1 MMPASVSTGTVARRI
16 VALFVLCGLLP
27 VAATIVVSYG
37 YVEETLV
44 EQRVAMLRGAASN
57 YATVLFDRLSVA
69 ERLASSM
76 VENRSAGRQ
85 FEPTALERHFRAG
98 VALGPDGAR
107 TLFGAPS
114 TIPGPSAV
122 AATERPLLVGA
133 GRVLI
138 LRDPSTKPSVWVIVK
153 NAPEET
159 GSGRLAFELNPS
171 YLWEAHDDLPY
182 LTEVC
187 ILNAAGLPIECG
199 RKPTAA
205 EFNRFRHAPAG
216 TRHTDFAWE
225 SGGVTYLSGI
235 RELFLGGR
243 FGADSWVVVA
253 SQPAEHALAPVRALA
268 GVVVPIVLLGLLVAA
283 LLGLV
288 HVRRT
293 MQPLNELTHAA
304 GRIAA
309 SDFDVRVTAGR
320 GDEFGVLASSFNTMS
335 ARLGRQF
342 NLLRAESEIDA
353 VILSSADLARV
364 VTIVLQRVAEMGNAD
379 QYSLLLADPATTG
392 AYRFYSVNEEG
403 ALRMQNVE
411 LSGEELERLRVARR
425 SLRFMPYT
433 AESSPVLPGVAG
445 VCRFAFAFLLGEELA
460 GAFVLGYGGDRGPG
474 SEDASMLS
482 RLGDRVAVALGTA
495 RRDLELHRRAYYD
508 SLTQLPNRLLGLEEL
523 TRAVAACTRQ
533 HRALA
538 VMFIDLDG
546 FSYVNDSLGHPAGD
560 AVLVRTAARLRAC
573 VRKSDIVMR
582 LGGDEFA
589 VVLTELRGSTDAAV
603 VARHVISALAPPFE
617 LPEGTAH
624 ISGSVG
630 IALFPQDGRTTEEL
644 VKHADLAMYHAK
656 QQGTGEVAFFEAT
669 MNEEIRRR
677 VELERELREALDAEQ
692 MRLYFQPQLD
702 LRSGR
707 IVGAEALMRW
717 MHPVRGMVAPSHF
730 IEFAESSTLIEDI
743 GQWAL
748 KAACEQLVAWRTE
761 GLEIDYVSVNV
772 SPRQFQASGFA
783 ETVAAV
789 LRAYDVPANALHLE
803 VTESAVL
810 GDQGAAHSNFV
821 ALNALGTPLELDDFG
836 TGYSSL
842 AHLRHLPVAVVKLDR
857 AFISAIHHDASAL
870 AVVRAAIDMAHA
882 LGKVVVAEGVEL
894 TEQVLLLSQIGCDI
908 LQGYHLSAA
917 VPAETFAALVR
928 QRAADAAL
936 AAVPP
941 SARGERPIRE
951 SRA

>member
-98 VALGPDGAR
+98 VVLGPGGAR

-293 MQPLNELTHAA
+293 M
-304 GRIAA
+304 
-309 SDFDVRVTAGR
+309 
-320 GDEFGVLASSFNTMS
+320 
-335 ARLGRQF
+335 
-342 NLLRAESEIDA
+342 
-353 VILSSADLARV
+353 
-364 VTIVLQRVAEMGNAD
+364 
-379 QYSLLLADPATTG
+379 
-392 AYRFYSVNEEG
+392 
-403 ALRMQNVE
+403 
-411 LSGEELERLRVARR
+411 
-425 SLRFMPYT
+425 
-433 AESSPVLPGVAG
+433 
-445 VCRFAFAFLLGEELA
+445 
-460 GAFVLGYGGDRGPG
+460 
-474 SEDASMLS
+474 
-482 RLGDRVAVALGTA
+482 
-495 RRDLELHRRAYYD
+495 
-508 SLTQLPNRLLGLEEL
+508 
-523 TRAVAACTRQ
+523 
-533 HRALA
+533 
-538 VMFIDLDG
+538 
-546 FSYVNDSLGHPAGD
+546 
-560 AVLVRTAARLRAC
+560 
-573 VRKSDIVMR
+573 
-582 LGGDEFA
+582 
-589 VVLTELRGSTDAAV
+589 
-603 VARHVISALAPPFE
+603 
-617 LPEGTAH
+617 
-624 ISGSVG
+624 
-630 IALFPQDGRTTEEL
+630 
-644 VKHADLAMYHAK
+644 
-656 QQGTGEVAFFEAT
+656 
-669 MNEEIRRR
+669 
-677 VELERELREALDAEQ
+677 
-692 MRLYFQPQLD
+692 
-702 LRSGR
+702 
-707 IVGAEALMRW
+707 
-717 MHPVRGMVAPSHF
+717 
-730 IEFAESSTLIEDI
+730 
-743 GQWAL
+743 
-748 KAACEQLVAWRTE
+748 
-761 GLEIDYVSVNV
+761 
-772 SPRQFQASGFA
+772 
-783 ETVAAV
+783 
-789 LRAYDVPANALHLE
+789 
-803 VTESAVL
+803 
-810 GDQGAAHSNFV
+810 
-821 ALNALGTPLELDDFG
+821 
-836 TGYSSL
+836 
-842 AHLRHLPVAVVKLDR
+842 
-857 AFISAIHHDASAL
+857 
-870 AVVRAAIDMAHA
+870 
-882 LGKVVVAEGVEL
+882 
-894 TEQVLLLSQIGCDI
+894 
-908 LQGYHLSAA
+908 
-917 VPAETFAALVR
+917 
-928 QRAADAAL
+928 
-936 AAVPP
+936 
-941 SARGERPIRE
+941 
-951 SRA
+951 